1 MLAMSGRIGSSIFL
15 FAALFAVS
23 GCVRMTFAWADL
35 EPDGDAARPE
45 LLSAVA
51 GESHDAWRAAKAPAI
66 RDALQREVFGYFP
79 DASATRIIEH
89 KTLNENAFG
98 GRGVLEEYRLAVTA
112 IFSGVAVESEGA
124 LRADGSP
131 ASFFMNVVTPKNAT
145 GPSPVL
151 LMETFC
157 RRWDTLP
164 DPAVAGAPAEMKKRG
179 GIETYVFGRFIC
191 TPPVEEILDAGYA
204 IATIYPSELAPDNRE
219 QGFAELARLSAGHD
233 DADTRWGTVAAWA
246 WAYSRMID
254 VLEND
259 PRIDQDAIITWGH
272 SRYGKSALLAA
283 AFDDRIDGVISH
295 QSGTGGAS
303 LNRNKKGETV
313 KAITDSYP
321 HWFARRYASFA
332 GREVEMSI
340 DQHHMLA
347 LIAPRPVLLG
357 NARRDVWSDPNGA
370 FRAAMGANPVYEL
383 AGSAGLDQQRLDE
396 WKPDADIA
404 FWIRAGTHGVVK
416 EDWPAFLEFLDAHF
430 KSQHAVAQ
438 ADGR

>member
-1 MLAMSGRIGSSIFL
+1 
-15 FAALFAVS
+15 
-23 GCVRMTFAWADL
+23 MTFAWADL

-45 LLSAVA
+45 LLGALA
-51 GESHDAWRAAKAPAI
+51 GESHDEWRAANAPAI
-66 RDALQREVFGYFP
+66 RDALQREVFGYLP
-79 DASATRIIEH
+79 DASATRILEH

-112 IFSGVAVESEGA
+112 TFGGVAVESEGA
-124 LRADGSP
+124 LREDGSP
-131 ASFFMNVVTPKNAT
+131 PSFFMNVVTPKSAT

-191 TPPVEEILDAGYA
+191 TPPVDKILDAGYA

-219 QGFAELARLSAGHD
+219 QGLAELARLSPGHD
-233 DADTRWGTVAAWA
+233 DAETRWGTVAAWA

-259 PRIDQDAIITWGH
+259 PRIDQNAIITWGH

-313 KAITDSYP
+313 KAITDGYP
-321 HWFARRYASFA
+321 HWFAQRYASLA
-332 GREVEMSI
+332 GREDEMSI

-347 LIAPRPVLLG
+347 LIAPRPILLG

-370 FRAAMGANPVYEL
+370 FRAAMGADPVYEL

-430 KSQHAVAQ
+430 KN
-438 ADGR
+438 